1 MATINGTNFLLK
13 RQSDGQVVGHS
24 KSISLTIGADLPE
37 STNKDSNGFQEVIAG
52 LRNAQLSVSGLT
64 RYGDPLNYT
73 ELADYVLQRTEVE
86 FYIEKDNGL
95 VFMGN
100 GNVSDATE
108 TGAFETAT
116 EFDAEILIKQLFL
129 VSNPNIS
136 RIVWALNGLGT
147 WDDADELWQ
156 NA

>member
-1 MATINGTNFLLK
+1 MAKVNGTNFLLK

-24 KSISLTIGADLPE
+24 KSISLAISADLPE

-73 ELADYVLQRTEVE
+73 ELADYVLQRTDIE
-86 FYIEKDNGL
+86 FFIESSDGL
-95 VFMGN
+95 VFIGN

-108 TGAFETAT
+108 TGAVETAT
-116 EFDAEILIKQLFL
+116 EFDAEIMIKQLFL
-129 VSNPNIS
+129 VANPNQGNIWS
-136 RIVWALNGLGT
+136 FNDYG
-147 WDDADELWQ
+147 LWQ
-156 NA
+156 NADVLWQNA